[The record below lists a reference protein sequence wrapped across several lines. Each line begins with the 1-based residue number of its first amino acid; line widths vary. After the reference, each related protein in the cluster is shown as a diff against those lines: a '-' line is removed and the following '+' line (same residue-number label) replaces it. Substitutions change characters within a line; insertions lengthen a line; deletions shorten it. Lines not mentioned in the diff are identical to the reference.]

1 MHLYI
6 GIEDL
11 LFHFHPNYSME
22 AEYVCGREQ
31 PRRHNQGAESEPHC
45 AKQPTNESSCQLRGD
60 YLHLKTE

>member
-6 GIEDL
+6 LVYILKIAEDL

-45 AKQPTNESSCQLRGD
+45 AKQPTDESS
-60 YLHLKTE
+60 